1 MAIATTREGIDA
13 AARELGADLVGFASS
28 ARMDSRV
35 PPAERPS
42 RISTDLRTI
51 VVLGMRLGP
60 GIMGARDLT
69 LRQFAAGNVH
79 YRLERA
85 TRLLAYRLEENYQ
98 ALAAIVPALLVN
110 FGTKSAGTNAP
121 AGQAALF
128 LRLAAVE
135 AGLGTL
141 GLNQMLLTPRFGPRV
156 VLGAVMTDLD
166 LPCDEPLVD
175 DLCLGLEACGRCAAI
190 CPEQAIPLRA
200 PEHAPLA
207 AVRGLDEP
215 ACLRASQ
222 PYGPDAFVEHV
233 KRVFLAPT
241 QAERIRQARGRTS
254 ALMFHHMLVARQA
267 TYTGCMAC
275 EQVCPVGDDYSTLQR
290 SPDRQADLPDGVE
303 HERADGWVTVR
314 WVGPPVPYRPDYDA

>member
-1 MAIATTREGIDA
+1 MAIATTREGIAA
-13 AARELGADLVGFASS
+13 AARELGVDLVGFASA
-28 ARMDSRV
+28 ARLESWV

-42 RISTDLRTI
+42 RISTDLPTI
-51 VVLGMRLGP
+51 VVLGMRLGR

-69 LRQFAAGNVH
+69 VRQFAAGNVH

-98 ALAAIVPALLVN
+98 ALAAVVPALLVN
-110 FGTKSAGTNAP
+110 FSTKSAGTNAP
-121 AGQAALF
+121 AGQGTLF

-141 GLNQMLLTPRFGPRV
+141 GLNQMLLTTRFGPRV
-156 VLGAVMTDLD
+156 VLSGVMTDLD
-166 LPCDEPLVD
+166 LPCDEPLAD
-175 DLCLGLEACGRCAAI
+175 ELCLGLEACGRCAAI

-200 PEHAPLA
+200 PAGAPIA
-207 AVRGLDEP
+207 AVRALDEP

-222 PYGPDAFVEHV
+222 PYGPEAFVEHV
-233 KRVFLAPT
+233 KRIFLAPT
-241 QAERIRQARGRTS
+241 PAERLRQARGRTS

-275 EQVCPVGDDYSTLQR
+275 EQVCPVGDDYAALQR
-290 SPDRQADLPDGVE
+290 SPDRQADLPNGVE
-303 HERADGWVTVR
+303 HQPADGWVAVQ
-314 WVGPPVPYRPDYDA
+314 WVGPPVPYGPDYDR